1 MAAMAQAVLD
11 KLILHGEE
19 AVAAPR
25 AFIFLVSLFTL
36 VLLPLLL
43 RRFVTSSTASSKKE
57 DDRLLSK
64 LPSPPNKVP
73 IFGHMHLMGALPH
86 VSLAALAAEHGPDLM
101 LLRLGAVSTVIAS
114 SARTAEAILRT
125 HDHAFASRPRSMVAD
140 IILYGSSESC
150 YAPYG
155 EHFRKVRKL
164 VTVHL
169 LNSKK
174 VTSYRPAREEEV
186 ALVMDKLKLAAST
199 AVVVDM
205 SDLLYSFANDLICRA
220 VSGKFFRK
228 EGRNKM
234 FRELIDTNAALLGG
248 FNLEDYF
255 PRLAIRDPPQ
265 DHLRQGQF
273 SLLSPCSFDLHVQAH
288 MDSIYT
294 LSVRRCCTKY
304 RRTLL
309 NKIID
314 DHVARLRRRLDEDVD
329 DDADADFID
338 VLLSHQK
345 EYDITMDHMKA
356 MIV

>member
-86 VSLAALAAEHGPDLM
+86 VSLAALAAEHGTDLM
-101 LLRLGAVSTVIAS
+101 LLRLGSVSTVIAS

-174 VTSYRPAREEEV
+174 VTAYRPAREEEV
-186 ALVMDKLKLAAST
+186 ALVMAKLKLSRGA
-199 AVVVDM
+199 VVDM

-220 VSGKFFRK
+220 VSGKLARLELLRK
-228 EGRNKM
+228 IICAKAVKINQKW
-234 FRELIDTNAALLGG
+234 D
-248 FNLEDYF
+248 
-255 PRLAIRDPPQ
+255 Q
-265 DHLRQGQF
+265 
-273 SLLSPCSFDLHVQAH
+273 
-288 MDSIYT
+288 
-294 LSVRRCCTKY
+294 
-304 RRTLL
+304 LL

-314 DHVARLRRRLDEDVD
+314 DHVVRLRRRLGQDAD

-356 MIV
+356 MIVVSTNPS